1 MKNQNIFIHLLLN
14 FTNDRKDVIIAV
26 TLQQALIPVAN
37 Q

>member
-1 MKNQNIFIHLLLN
+1 MKNQNIFIHLLLK

-26 TLQQALIPVAN
+26 TLQQALFLWQN